1 MGQQVVAMAGAPPPL
16 PYGNETLKICI
27 SFPPKVHSVGDTAS
41 PSVILTKSLSLLEL
55 KMLLKAWLD
64 LLTISPFTVILSV
77 SVSASV
83 ALRVAMESA
92 ALNFVNATLN
102 WEIDELCDEWVPE
115 SLIPPITE
123 EMQSEPPVL
132 ESFLKANSVSL
143 GCLRSVTVG
152 LPGYNNVGAST
163 VAPLK
168 RSGTTLAR
176 VDAGGILSSSSD
188 ATLEPEK
195 QQKKIAEGY
204 LLADIFHLTDFEE
217 GCFVHYL
224 GMGWACISAR
234 STSKS

>member
-102 WEIDELCDEWVPE
+102 WVTLALDARCPCCTSYELCDEWVPE

-132 ESFLKANSVSL
+132 E
-143 GCLRSVTVG
+143 R
-152 LPGYNNVGAST
+152 
-163 VAPLK
+163 
-168 RSGTTLAR
+168 
-176 VDAGGILSSSSD
+176 
-188 ATLEPEK
+188 
-195 QQKKIAEGY
+195 
-204 LLADIFHLTDFEE
+204 
-217 GCFVHYL
+217 
-224 GMGWACISAR
+224 
-234 STSKS
+234 